1 MSVYNCESCSFYT
14 DRHNKLL
21 QHFTTQKH
29 MENSRQDMGSPPSST
44 QKGQS
49 SVKHRMFKDSTN
61 SETKE
66 VTVNVTPLVLPTAE
80 HFVEK
85 STSTS
90 TSTSA
95 SASTVFTLLEICD
108 NQIVSSRRIDAN
120 NSDIK
125 FI

>member
-21 QHFTTQKH
+21 QHFKTQKH
-29 MENSRQDMGSPPSST
+29 MENSRQYMGSPPSST

-61 SETKE
+61 SEINK
-66 VTVNVTPLVLPTAE
+66 VNVNVPPLVLPTAE

-85 STSTS
+85 S